1 MTAIHMEQALKY
13 VSRQMDAFVSQ
24 LETFLRIPSVS
35 TDANYRRDV
44 LRGAEWLRNEL
55 LRIGIREASLVD
67 TPGHPIIFGKHG
79 SDPSKPTVL
88 CYGHYDVQPPEPYEL
103 WNSPPFEPTRRNGK
117 LYARGSSDDK
127 GQLFM
132 QLKAVEA
139 FMNTK
144 GGMPVNLKFL
154 FEGEEEVGSTN
165 LANFVANHKDLLAAD
180 VVLVCDTAL
189 FAPDVPSITSALR
202 GLAYVEVSFTGPS
215 RDLHSGVYGGAV
227 ENPANALAKLIA
239 GLHDEKHR
247 IAIEGFYDDVK
258 PLTEEEREEYAALP
272 FDEAD
277 WKESIGIE
285 RTSTEAGYTVL
296 ECTTVRPTLDV
307 NGFWSGYQGEGAK
320 TVLPARAT
328 AKISTRLVP
337 DQNMDDIVDKMRAH
351 FQKHTPPTM
360 KLDFRVLHGG
370 SPIVVDT
377 SSPAMRAA
385 SDAMEAVMGKKPV
398 LTKEGGSIPV
408 VADFKNIL
416 GLDTILMGFG
426 LYTDSIHSPNEHFGL
441 DRFEKGIRSLIHFFA
456 YFGRLAGKSV

>member
-1 MTAIHMEQALKY
+1 MEQALKY
-13 VSRQMDAFVSQ
+13 VSRQMDAFISQ

-55 LRIGIREASLVD
+55 LRIGIREATLVD
-67 TPGHPIIFGKHG
+67 TPGHPIIFAKHG
-79 SDPSKPTVL
+79 TDKSKPTVL

-103 WNSPPFEPTRRNGK
+103 WNSPPFEPTIKNGK

-139 FMNTK
+139 LMSTK
-144 GGMPVNLKFL
+144 EGLPVNLKFL

-165 LANFVANHKDLLAAD
+165 LASFVADHKDLLAAD

-189 FAPDVPSITSALR
+189 FAADVPSITCALR
-202 GLAYVEVSFTGPS
+202 GLAYVEVELTGPS

-227 ENPANALAKLIA
+227 ENPANTLARLIA
-239 GLHDEKHR
+239 GLHDDKHR
-247 IAIEGFYDDVK
+247 ITIEGFYDDVK
-258 PLTEEEREEYAALP
+258 PMTAAERKEYASLP
-272 FDEAD
+272 FDEEE
-277 WKESIGIE
+277 WRKSIGINQPL
-285 RTSTEAGYTVL
+285 TEDGYTVL
-296 ECTTVRPTLDV
+296 ESTTARPTLDV
-307 NGFWSGYQGEGAK
+307 NGIWGGYQGQGAK
-320 TVLPARAT
+320 TVLPSRAT
-328 AKISTRLVP
+328 AKISMRLVP
-337 DQNMDDIVDKMRAH
+337 DQKMDDIVDKARAH
-351 FQKHTPPTM
+351 FEKNTPPTM

-377 SSPAMRAA
+377 TSSAIRAA

-398 LTKEGGSIPV
+398 LTREGGSIPV

-441 DRFEKGIRSLIHFFA
+441 DRFDQGIRSLIHFFTF
-456 YFGRLAGKSV
+456 FGREAS